1 MAKKRV
7 TLTYPSELVSESVIY
22 NLGEWFRLVTNIHR
36 AEVTEDKAWVVLD
49 LDGEEKDIN
58 EGLEWVKSI
67 GINVDRP
74 SEVEVSVQ
82 PMALRDLD
90 AIFSIDKKVRATGLA
105 LTYADLTTEYIFEM
119 SSDEVQPEKHP
130 SKRKV
135 ASLIDLGFV
144 AEVDGQVRGFILGRR
159 TYLIERGTKIG
170 EIMILG
176 VHPDYGRKGIAA
188 KLVASICQKFK
199 TKGIRTVRIA
209 IDLSD
214 KDLRTFFE
222 HIGFSSDHLLNYI
235 KAI

>member
-1 MAKKRV
+1 MAKRRV
-7 TLTYPSELVSESVIY
+7 VLNYPSELVGESVIY
-22 NLGEWFRLVTNIHR
+22 NLGEWFRLVTNIRR

-58 EGLEWVKSI
+58 EGVAWAESI
-67 GINVDRP
+67 GITVEQP
-74 SEVEVSVQ
+74 TEVEVSVR

-90 AIFSIDKKVRATGLA
+90 DIFYIDERVRASGLA
-105 LTYADLTTEYIFEM
+105 VTYTDLTTEHIFEM
-119 SSDEVQPEKHP
+119 SSDEGWPEKSP

-135 ASLIDLGFV
+135 ASLVDLGFV

-159 TYLIERGTKIG
+159 IYLSERGIKVG
-170 EIMILG
+170 EIIILG

-222 HIGFSSDHLLNYI
+222 HSGFNSDRLLNYI
-235 KAI
+235 KTI